1 MSVYSINIGFNF
13 ELNLEIYIT
22 LFVLVL
28 LLWRF
33 YQIGHLLPFVC
44 VVHTF
49 PCALGCESY
58 HTEGSAITGEA
69 GCTAGPWLRGWP
81 AASCA
86 TASSTRFC
94 PALSGE
100 SSSPP
105 GSAALTSRLLR
116 QRYTHTQEVK
126 HRSPNKGW
134 PNLVQRDS
142 IRLLME
148 YYVKLKWRFLCVF
161 TQFFLY

>member
-1 MSVYSINIGFNF
+1 MCQCQFIQHWVYLPNKFG
-13 ELNLEIYIT
+13 NLYLIVCLSSTCMVILSDRSLAT
-22 LFVLVL
+22 L
-28 LLWRF
+28 
-33 YQIGHLLPFVC
+33 C
-44 VVHTF
+44 VHTF

-105 GSAALTSRLLR
+105 GSASLTSRLLR
-116 QRYTHTQEVK
+116 QRHTGSETSV
-126 HRSPNKGW
+126 P
-134 PNLVQRDS
+134 
-142 IRLLME
+142 E
-148 YYVKLKWRFLCVF
+148 
-161 TQFFLY
+161 